1 MIGQTVS
8 HYHIIEKLGGGG
20 MGVGSNVWRDL
31 TIQRTKDFFR
41 SVDYLSREATSITTG
56 WAFTASVRELRL
68 RPGCWLWKSASVAV
82 AIGGGLYPSS
92 LPPEAD
98 SLNFV
103 PHVTIPFLM
112 INGKYDFDTPLNTCQ
127 IPMFRLLGTPLKDK
141 RHALFDVGHLPARND
156 IIKETLDWYDH
167 YLGPVKSRS

>member
-1 MIGQTVS
+1 MEEDCI
-8 HYHIIEKLGGGG
+8 
-20 MGVGSNVWRDL
+20 R
-31 TIQRTKDFFR
+31 
-41 SVDYLSREATSITTG
+41 A
-56 WAFTASVRELRL
+56 AF
-68 RPGCWLWKSASVAV
+68 
-82 AIGGGLYPSS
+82 
-92 LPPEAD
+92 PPEAD

-156 IIKETLDWYDH
+156 IMETLDWYDH
-167 YLGPVKSRS
+167 YPGSVKSRS